1 MPPASRRRVL
11 RSLGSL
17 SVAVGFAGCSGTG
30 STDGCG
36 NDSPPNETK
45 NVESAGSD
53 ETPPL
58 GDGAWPQPAYDEGNA
73 RYSPSAT
80 GVEAPARL
88 VWSQSIAGESSV
100 VPVVED
106 GVAYAV
112 DDADRL
118 TALDARTGSVAWR
131 FDEAAVTRPV
141 STGDGVVFVAGADAL
156 RAVDA
161 ETREVRWTFEPPASD
176 RDGATVLDR
185 SANPGVAPT
194 VTDATVYVAL
204 GDPPRVYAVDRE
216 TGTPRWDA
224 DGQQVAGASDDAV
237 FVHADGELVAAD
249 PDDGAT
255 RWTASLR
262 GGTDVAVAEG
272 RVYGL
277 LDAATVAAFD
287 ADSGE
292 KRWEFERTHELLAP
306 PSVSPDGVFVA
317 TSPAEGGD
325 GGNLFAL
332 GRDAGDVRW
341 CAHLGFERVRSPA
354 VTDETVFVPRSYGL
368 LQARAVEDGEL
379 RWQFFAEQADF
390 ESVAVVGRVAFAG
403 TANGDLYAFA
413 PA

>member
-1 MPPASRRRVL
+1 MLPASRRRVL
-11 RSLGSL
+11 RSFGSL
-17 SVAVGFAGCSGTG
+17 SIAVGFAGCSGTG

-36 NDSPPNETK
+36 DDPPANESQ
-45 NVESAGSD
+45 NVESSEDD

-58 GDGAWPQPAYDEGNA
+58 RDGAWPQPAYDEGNT
-73 RYSPSAT
+73 RYSPSAA

-88 VWSQSIAGESSV
+88 VWSQSVAESAV
-100 VPVVED
+100 VPVVAD
-106 GVAYAV
+106 GTVYAV

-118 TALDARTGSVAWR
+118 TALDARTGSMAWR
-131 FDEAAVTRPV
+131 FDEATVTRPV
-141 STGDGVVFVAGADAL
+141 STGDEVVFVAGEDGL
-156 RAVDA
+156 HAVDA
-161 ETREVRWTFEPPASD
+161 ETREVRWTFEPSDSD
-176 RDGATVLDR
+176 RGGATVPDR

-216 TGTPRWDA
+216 TGTLRWDA
-224 DGQQVAGASDDAV
+224 DGQQVAGVSDDAV
-237 FVHADGELVAAD
+237 FVHADGVLVAAD
-249 PDDGAT
+249 PDDGTT

-262 GGTDVAVAEG
+262 GGTDVAVADG

-287 ADSGE
+287 ADSGA
-292 KRWEFERTHELLAP
+292 KRWEFERPHELLAP

-379 RWQFFAEQADF
+379 RWQFFEEQADF
-390 ESVAVVGRVAFAG
+390 ESVAVVGSVAFAG
-403 TANGDLYAFA
+403 TADGDLYAFA